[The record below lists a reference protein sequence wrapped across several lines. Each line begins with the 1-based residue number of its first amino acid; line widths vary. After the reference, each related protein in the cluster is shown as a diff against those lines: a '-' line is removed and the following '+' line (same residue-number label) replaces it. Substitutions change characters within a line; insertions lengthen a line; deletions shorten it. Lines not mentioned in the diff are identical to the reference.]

1 MRLRIDGRLRTGDAI
16 AVTDVSAAAVA
27 AAIRGDHER
36 VHVAAPEPG
45 PLFEHVGVITESTAL
60 RVRTAVARAARTRGL
75 TTELDAE
82 RAAVRRRLDELE
94 CGESD
99 PKAARRRVA
108 EAGADEQRLRER
120 VAELRGKL
128 QAVRDA
134 GGDESTVEAT
144 LSEAVREL
152 SEVETERIAAEQA
165 LEAAETGARDERA
178 RREERLELED
188 RAANLARE
196 ARARLVD
203 RVREEFAAAVAAV
216 PGADPPADPYE
227 ASPVTAALAVARIGE
242 PAAPLVVDTDRFDDA
257 AAAAAWLDAPVV
269 YIR

>member
-134 GGDESTVEAT
+134 GAT
-144 LSEAVREL
+144 SRRSKPPSARRFASCPKSRPSASPRSRRSKPRRREL
-152 SEVETERIAAEQA
+152 ETS
-165 LEAAETGARDERA
+165 ERA
-178 RREERLELED
+178 GRSASNSKTVPRTSPEKHGHGSSTGF
-188 RAANLARE
+188 ARSSPRPWRPC
-196 ARARLVD
+196 RARTHPRTRTRLH
-203 RVREEFAAAVAAV
+203 R
-216 PGADPPADPYE
+216 
-227 ASPVTAALAVARIGE
+227 
-242 PAAPLVVDTDRFDDA
+242 
-257 AAAAAWLDAPVV
+257 
-269 YIR
+269 